1 MNESVLRP
9 LILALHK
16 TTSLLAFRRFVHF
29 PSSFVSVVAIL
40 LLSELTTNSISLI
53 SWAVYSRFRLAFRIR
68 NLIYVGEYV
77 NPMIFYDNLLAQG
90 KTSLIHLLYA
100 CGYLQCYRLIQWRIQ
115 TLWRIEGARR
125 ATQSLRKHIYHNAW
139 FNIVCCYF
147 VEKASTEQSSKSF
160 FSMFLLVHVH
170 AVPTADSLLQLISIY
185 CLLLLPFE
193 VRLLKR
199 RKTHSVLCIYAPARS
214 LASLCDCCSQDHIE
228 GRTDWVNLNSHK
240 TKPVTINLFR
250 GGVPLF
256 SFLSPPFSPFL
267 LFPPLWNDPSNLAIW
282 FGDRC

>member
-139 FNIVCCYF
+139 FNIVCFYF

-160 FSMFLLVHVH
+160 FLCFYWCTRIQSQLLKFSAINLYLLCTHLHAHWLRSVC
-170 AVPTADSLLQLISIY
+170 AVP
-185 CLLLLPFE
+185 
-193 VRLLKR
+193 
-199 RKTHSVLCIYAPARS
+199 KTTSKDGQTELTWIH
-214 LASLCDCCSQDHIE
+214 
-228 GRTDWVNLNSHK
+228 
-240 TKPVTINLFR
+240 TKPN
-250 GGVPLF
+250 P
-256 SFLSPPFSPFL
+256 
-267 LFPPLWNDPSNLAIW
+267 
-282 FGDRC
+282 